1 MMSVCHGR
9 NENPRV
15 KKTSVNP
22 IIICSILH
30 LHGGFELVE
39 SETVLWVTKGL
50 ARVEMTWLYL
60 TEVRMMMM
68 VMMMTGS

>member
-15 KKTSVNP
+15 KKTSVNL
-22 IIICSILH
+22 IIICNILH
-30 LHGGFELVE
+30 LHGGLELVE

-60 TEVRMMMM
+60 TEVMMMMM
-68 VMMMTGS
+68 VTGS